1 MQVWLQFLPP
11 PNHRH
16 LRLLLPNFLPV
27 ILHLCT
33 TNLLEVILLIQITEV
48 EVIHLTIEE
57 DHLLITVVGLLQI
70 TEVGLLLIT
79 EVDHLQIIEVDP
91 LQIIEVDPLQIIED
105 LHLQIIIDL
114 ILLLLIIE
122 VTMDHVVLLM
132 MVTEAEVTMVLHLIV
147 VLIIEVHLQEV
158 LPQMMVIED
167 LLHIG
172 IHHIIDLQDQGE
184 VIMVADIE

>member
-91 LQIIEVDPLQIIED
+91 LQIIED

-114 ILLLLIIE
+114 ILLPLIIE

-147 VLIIEVHLQEV
+147 VLIIEVHLQGV